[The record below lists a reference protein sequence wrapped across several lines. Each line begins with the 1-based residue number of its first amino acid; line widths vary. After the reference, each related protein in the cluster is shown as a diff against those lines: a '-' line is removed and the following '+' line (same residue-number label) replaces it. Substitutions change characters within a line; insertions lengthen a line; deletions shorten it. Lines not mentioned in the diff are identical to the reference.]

1 MNYLRGTKTEKN
13 LLASFAGESQA
24 KNKYTL
30 FAQAARE
37 EGYEQIAGIFLE
49 TAENEF
55 YHAERFFNFLEGGQ
69 VEITATYSAGKV
81 GTTIENLKEAAE
93 GEHEEWQDLYPKFA
107 KEALEEGFPNIS
119 GAYTVIAKVEKEHEA
134 RYKKLL
140 ENIEN
145 DIVFKRDSTVDWKC
159 RACGYV
165 HPGLKAPKLCPSC
178 LKQQSQ
184 FEIQAKNY

>member
-1 MNYLRGTKTEKN
+1 MKYLKGTKTEKN

-24 KNKYTL
+24 RNRYTL
-30 FAQAARE
+30 FAEAARE

-55 YHAERFFNFLEGGQ
+55 YHAERFFNFLEGGP
-69 VEITATYSAGKV
+69 VEITATYPAGKV
-81 GTTIENLKEAAE
+81 GTTIENLLEASE
-93 GEHEEWQDLYPKFA
+93 GEHEEWHELYPKFA
-107 KEALEEGFPNIS
+107 KEALEEGFPDIS
-119 GAYTVIAKVEKEHEA
+119 AAYTVIAKVEKEHEA

-140 ENIEN
+140 ANINQE
-145 DIVFKRDSTVDWKC
+145 IVFKREETTDWKC

-178 LKQQSQ
+178 LKTQSQ